1 MGVARAV
8 VFGGVSVLPAILV
21 GVIFFLILGGANED
35 WASWMWVSSGDIQYV
50 LFNVFFFFIN
60 QRHTHTHIHLLQ
72 RREMEQ

>member
-35 WASWMWVSSGDIQYV
+35 WASWMWVPCYILPIGLIVSAAVYGWKTDIAV
-50 LFNVFFFFIN
+50 EV
-60 QRHTHTHIHLLQ
+60 
-72 RREMEQ
+72 E